1 MSSASS
7 GDGSTLAPDEN
18 KEKPTDISPENR
30 QRIATLARH
39 LTDTSI
45 HHAGSHSAASNPFNG
60 SNDPRLDPS
69 SPDFNAKCWA
79 ETVIGLMSN
88 DAERYLP
95 RNAGVSFR
103 NLSVHGF
110 GSPLSYQKDFLNV
123 VLQVGDIVTGLF
135 NRKDQKIQIL
145 RDHNG
150 LLRSG
155 EMLLV
160 LGRPGSGVST
170 FLKTV
175 AGETK
180 GLYLDSTTEF
190 NYQGIPRKAMRG
202 QFRGD
207 VIYQAETDVHFP
219 HLTVGQTLLYAALA
233 KTPSNRLPG
242 VSREQYALHVRDV
255 IMATFGL
262 SHTLHTKVGNE
273 FVRGVSG
280 GERKRVSIAEVALA
294 QSPIQCWDNSTRG
307 LDSATA
313 LRFAQTLR
321 LAADINNTAT
331 MVALY
336 QASQESYEIF
346 DKVAVLYE
354 GRQIYFGPVH
364 QAKEYFIE
372 LGYHCPDRQT
382 TADFLTSLT
391 MPIERV
397 VREGFEDRV
406 PRTPDEFAKAWKD
419 SALCKELLQDIS
431 EFDKEHP
438 VGGPAVTHFLASRNA
453 EKTSFMTPHSP
464 YTISVPLQVFLCIR
478 RGFRRIQGD
487 MSFFIV
493 TVGGN
498 FVISLLLGS
507 VFYNLPDTSASL
519 SNRCIL
525 LFFALL
531 FNALNSSLE
540 ILSLYAQRLIVEKH
554 ATYAFYHPLSEA
566 LASMIC
572 DLPSKILSTVAFNI
586 PLYYMAHLRT
596 ESGHVVIYLLFG
608 FCSTLT
614 MSMIFRTI
622 GQMTRTIAEA
632 LTPTALLVIGLVIY
646 TGFIIPIRNMQGWLR
661 WINYINPLA
670 YSYEALVANEFHNRN
685 FECVSFVPEGSG
697 YENITSAERTCSV
710 TGASSGS
717 SVVSGDLYAQESYGY
732 YYSHVWRNFGIL
744 IAYIVFFMIMYVLA
758 AEYIT
763 ADRGKGEILLFRR
776 KHISNLE
783 KKKHSDEESALEMGP
798 AVIDPGADTEK
809 GSAGEDKSV
818 AIQEQTNI
826 LHWRNLTYDVP
837 IKGGIRRITD
847 HVDGWVKPGALTAL
861 MGASGAGKT
870 TLLDVLANRVRTGVV
885 GGDILTNGLPR
896 DTSFQRRI
904 GYVQQQDLHLETA
917 TVREALTF
925 SALLRQPETV
935 SKEEKLRTVQE
946 VIDLLEMKPYAEA
959 VVGVPGEGLNV
970 EQRKRLTIGV
980 ELAAKPDLLFFLDE
994 PTSGLDSQTAWSILL
1009 LLRKLTNHGQA
1020 ILCTIHQPSAMLFQQ
1035 FDRLLLLAAGGR
1047 TVYFGD
1053 IGENS
1058 YTLTHY
1064 FEQYGAEHCEVDEN
1078 PAEWMLRVIGAAPG
1092 STATRDW
1099 PDTWRKSPEYTEVQ
1113 KHLTILEQKAKGEQ
1127 THAGLTQ
1134 EFASPFHM
1142 QLLLCTKRVF
1152 EQYWRTP
1159 SYLYSKLLMCFVTA
1173 LFIGLSFLLT
1183 KVTVLGLEHQMFAI
1197 FMLLIVFPFLA
1208 YQTMPN
1214 YILQR
1219 DLYEVRE
1226 SPSKTYSWAAFILAQ
1241 IIVELPWNTV
1251 AAVIT
1256 FFPFYYLIGM
1266 NRNAIATNA
1275 VTERGGLMFLLVW
1288 SFLMHCSTFT
1298 TMVVAA
1304 AATAEIGAILAL
1316 LLFTF
1321 CLIFCGVMASPSLL
1335 PGFWIFMYRV
1345 SPLTYLI
1352 SGMLSTGLAN
1362 IEIQCSDLELV
1373 VVQPPSGVTCGSY
1386 LADYMAA
1393 AGGAVYN
1400 SNATAYCEFCAET
1413 ESNVFLQSYSADYS
1427 DRWRNFGLMWAFIA
1441 FNVFATLALYWYIRV
1456 RGCPGF
1462 SSLGACISRA
1472 WKSLPG
1478 KKGKSTK

>member
-1 MSSASS
+1 MSSS
-7 GDGSTLAPDEN
+7 GDGSTLASDEN
-18 KEKPTDISPENR
+18 SEKPTDISLENR
-30 QRIATLARH
+30 HRIARLARQ
-39 LTDTSI
+39 LTETSI
-45 HHAGSHSAASNPFNG
+45 HHAGAHSTASNPFNG
-60 SNDPRLDPS
+60 SDDPKLDPS
-69 SPDFNAKCWA
+69 SKSFNARYWA
-79 ETVIGLMSN
+79 ETVLGLMSN
-88 DAERYLP
+88 DTERYLP
-95 RNAGVSFR
+95 RKAGVSFR

-123 VLQVGDIVTGLF
+123 VLQVGDIVSGLV
-135 NRKDQKIQIL
+135 NHKDQKIQIL

-180 GLYLDSTTEF
+180 GLHLDSSTEF
-190 NYQGIPRKAMRG
+190 NYQGIPRKAMQG

-233 KTPSNRLPG
+233 RTPSNRLPG
-242 VSREQYALHVRDV
+242 ISREQYAQHVRDV

-262 SHTLHTKVGNE
+262 SHTINTKVGNE

-294 QSPIQCWDNSTRG
+294 QNPIQCWDNSTRG

-313 LRFAQTLR
+313 LKFVQTLR
-321 LAADINNTAT
+321 LAADINSTAT
-331 MVALY
+331 VVALY

-372 LGYHCPDRQT
+372 LGYQCPDRQT

-391 MPIERV
+391 MPVERV
-397 VREGFEDRV
+397 VRAGFEDRV

-419 SALCKELLQDIS
+419 SALNAELMQDIA
-431 EFDKEHP
+431 EFDKEYP
-438 VGGPAVTHFLASRNA
+438 VGGPAVTHFQASRNA
-453 EKTSFMTPHSP
+453 EKTSFMTPRSP
-464 YTISVPLQVFLCIR
+464 YTISVPLQVLLCIR

-498 FVISLLLGS
+498 FVLSLILGS
-507 VFYNLPDTSASL
+507 VFYDLPDTSESL

-540 ILSLYAQRLIVEKH
+540 ILSLYAQRQIVEKH

-572 DLPSKILSTVAFNI
+572 DLPSKMLSTIAFNI
-586 PLYYMAHLRT
+586 PLYYMSNLRT
-596 ESGHVVIYLLFG
+596 ESGHVVIYLLFS
-608 FCSTLT
+608 FTSTLT

-622 GQMTRTIAEA
+622 GQLTRTIAEA
-632 LTPTALLVIGLVIY
+632 LTPAALLVIGLIIY
-646 TGFIIPIRNMQGWLR
+646 TGFVIPIRDMQGWLR

-670 YSYEALVANEFHNRN
+670 YAYEALLANEFHNRE
-685 FECVSFVPEGSG
+685 FECESFVPEGAS

-710 TGASSGS
+710 TGSSSGS
-717 SVVSGDLYAQESYGY
+717 SVVSGNLYVQETYEY
-732 YYSHVWRNFGIL
+732 YWSHVWRNFGIL
-744 IAYIVFFMIMYVLA
+744 IAYVIFFMIVYILA
-758 AEYIT
+758 AEYISS
-763 ADRGKGEILLFRR
+763 DRGKGEILLFKRN
-776 KHISNLE
+776 HISNF
-783 KKKHSDEESALEMGP
+783 KKKQQTDEESPSEKGP
-798 AVIDPGADTEK
+798 GVVHPGADTEQ
-809 GSAGEDKSV
+809 GSVGEEKTV
-818 AIQEQTNI
+818 VIQEQTNI
-826 LHWRNLTYDVP
+826 LHWRNLTYDVS
-837 IKGGIRRITD
+837 IKGKIRRITD
-847 HVDGWVKPGALTAL
+847 NVDGWVKPGALTAL

-885 GGDILTNGLPR
+885 GGDIFTNGLPR
-896 DTSFQRRI
+896 DASFQRRI

-917 TVREALTF
+917 TVREALVF
-925 SALLRQPETV
+925 SALLRQPKTV
-935 SKEEKLRTVQE
+935 SKEEKLQTVEE

-1058 YTLTHY
+1058 KTLTSY
-1064 FEQYGAEHCEVDEN
+1064 FEHYGAEHCAVDEN

-1092 STATRDW
+1092 STAIRDW
-1099 PDTWRKSPEYTEVQ
+1099 SETWRKSPEYSEVQ
-1113 KHLTILEQKAKGEQ
+1113 KHLTFLEQEAKSDGQ
-1127 THAGLTQ
+1127 TQPGLTQ

-1142 QLLLCTKRVF
+1142 QLLLCTTRVF

-1159 SYLYSKLLMCFVTA
+1159 SYLYSKLAMCFITA

-1183 KVTVLGLEHQMFAI
+1183 QVTVLGLEHQMFAI

-1226 SPSKTYSWAAFILAQ
+1226 CPSKTYSWAAFILAQ
-1241 IIVELPWNTV
+1241 VIVELPWNTV
-1251 AAVIT
+1251 AALLT

-1266 NRNAIATNA
+1266 NSNA
-1275 VTERGGLMFLLVW
+1275 VATDAVAERGGLMFLLVW
-1288 SFLMHCSTFT
+1288 AFLMHCSTFT
-1298 TMVVAA
+1298 TMIVAA

-1321 CLIFCGVMASPSLL
+1321 CLIFCGVMASPTML

-1352 SGMLSTGLAN
+1352 SAMLSAGLAN
-1362 IEIQCSDLELV
+1362 IDVQCSDLELV

-1386 LADYMAA
+1386 LADYIAT

-1400 SNATAYCEFCAET
+1400 PNATTSCEFCSIA
-1413 ESNVFLQSYSADYS
+1413 ESNVFLESVSSYYS
-1427 DRWRNFGLMWAFIA
+1427 DRWRNFGLMWVYIV
-1441 FNVFATLALYWYIRV
+1441 FNVFATLVLYWYIRV

-1462 SSLGACISRA
+1462 SRLGALISRA

-1478 KKGKSTK
+1478 KKANST